1 MTTSMTRRELR
12 QLERAE
18 APSDEG
24 TPNPIMHQV
33 QNHVLTKDHSH
44 STASHASLQVD
55 QSEFSRRQLR
65 EKGLLSS
72 PAQGSSPQRASDPE
86 AKLPVSA
93 PKSESTDS
101 AHLTTRPTRRD
112 FRESI
117 AAHVE
122 PAVAGPVDD
131 SSALSSIEAPEEPLF
146 TGTNLLA
153 EPSTQSI
160 ILEWTT
166 EAISLPMDTGEIF
179 TTGSISIV
187 SDPATGAQTAGFDL
201 DGITED
207 QDSVL
212 GFVSTVSPISAM
224 ALIDQRSSMGVVPQ
238 SVLRRGWW
246 KPWALTACALVLA
259 IAAILATITILGAI
273 GG

>member
-1 MTTSMTRRELR
+1 
-12 QLERAE
+12 
-18 APSDEG
+18 
-24 TPNPIMHQV
+24 
-33 QNHVLTKDHSH
+33 
-44 STASHASLQVD
+44 
-55 QSEFSRRQLR
+55 
-65 EKGLLSS
+65 
-72 PAQGSSPQRASDPE
+72 
-86 AKLPVSA
+86 
-93 PKSESTDS
+93 
-101 AHLTTRPTRRD
+101 
-112 FRESI
+112 
-117 AAHVE
+117 
-122 PAVAGPVDD
+122 VAGPVDD